1 MSQNLSKA
9 SGPFFVSLS
18 RRIPFLSNEQ
28 IWLLDTVSLS
38 VSLKTNLQN
47 RWDAAMVGSR
57 SRHKVSR
64 CFCSKKR
71 CVSCILTKDRLKFAA
86 TLLGKRVSWWGNPR
100 RRRQSCDSCVILYLY
115 PSQYTPLPSPLTSE
129 EDRSVLYFLL
139 ASYGV
144 GVRRICLQQ
153 SSQRVTSGTE
163 DSRENRH
170 AITCTQNKLVFLHSP
185 MVWSNKWN
193 TCIIREEASAA
204 ETGRIIVE
212 LHSNAWLIQTSCC
225 PTTVKLDSWVEFGP
239 AVSSTNLQMFFMFAF
254 FFCLPYKT

>member
-71 CVSCILTKDRLKFAA
+71 CVSCILTKDRLNYLEREYPGGETPAAGGSHVIFASFFIYIRG
-86 TLLGKRVSWWGNPR
+86 LP
-100 RRRQSCDSCVILYLY
+100 
-115 PSQYTPLPSPLTSE
+115 PSQYTPFPSPLTSE

-144 GVRRICLQQ
+144 GVRRICLQ
-153 SSQRVTSGTE
+153 
-163 DSRENRH
+163 
-170 AITCTQNKLVFLHSP
+170 
-185 MVWSNKWN
+185 
-193 TCIIREEASAA
+193 
-204 ETGRIIVE
+204 
-212 LHSNAWLIQTSCC
+212 
-225 PTTVKLDSWVEFGP
+225 
-239 AVSSTNLQMFFMFAF
+239 
-254 FFCLPYKT
+254 